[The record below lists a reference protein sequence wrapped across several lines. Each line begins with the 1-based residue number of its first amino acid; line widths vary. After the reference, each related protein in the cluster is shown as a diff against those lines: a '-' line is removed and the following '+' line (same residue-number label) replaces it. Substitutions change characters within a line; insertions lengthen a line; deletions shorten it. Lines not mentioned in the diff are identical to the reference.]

1 MTGAPLAMLRRAA
14 ILISGLGL
22 LLAGGC
28 VSRGEVDSGPRYP
41 EELQRRETL
50 DIHAFRQG
58 TRLRLTNTTGR
69 SFGPGT
75 LWLNGRYGYA
85 IDGLDI
91 GQTLSVP
98 LERFIDEQGR
108 RFGAGGFF
116 AAERPELLALV
127 ELTVQEDGDEP
138 DAQPVKFG
146 FIAVGQ
152 RR

>member
-1 MTGAPLAMLRRAA
+1 MAGAPLAMRRSVVIV
-14 ILISGLGL
+14 ILGVACVLT
-22 LLAGGC
+22 GC
-28 VSRGEVDSGPRYP
+28 ASTGELDSGPVYP
-41 EELQRRETL
+41 QASDRVETL
-50 DIHAFRQG
+50 DIHAFRSG

-85 IDGLDI
+85 IDGLAI
-91 GQTLSVP
+91 GQTLELP
-98 LERFIDEQGR
+98 LTRFVDEQGR

-127 ELTVQEDGDEP
+127 ELTVDQADGEP
-138 DAQPVKFG
+138 PVKYG
-146 FIAVGQ
+146 LVAVGQ